1 MVTRSTKTK
10 NKKPAASAKKV
21 GGAKRSKQPIAK
33 SKSVKKPAKKQS
45 ASGSKTTKTAKTKTP
60 AKVKKQTGSKSAKS
74 ANSTKSAQ
82 KAPTKRK
89 ATQGSAAKKPIAKT
103 TKTKTRAA
111 SGSLQAPIKSNKKAA
126 KPTASKKVNGRTSSK
141 KTGARKGR
149 RGELRR
155 HLDERLR
162 LLHQRAMVIEEQL
175 RKLDENRFYRTCIFG
190 SARIKQ
196 DTHQY
201 AQVFE
206 VARYLAWEGID
217 VLTGGG
223 PGLMEAANRG
233 ALLGREEKQ
242 TETLSFGLS
251 IQLEFEPEPNKHL
264 DIKRH
269 HHKFSSRLDDF
280 MRLSHSVVCT
290 PGGIGTLLEFFFVWQ
305 LIQVKHATPRPIV
318 LLEKAFWGSVLDWMK
333 DEVLARGLVG
343 EKDFGC
349 IHIVDTPEEVFEIIS
364 AHHQEFRA
372 RAASIEE
379 EPS

>member
-1 MVTRSTKTK
+1 MVKNAMAKISKKSGKNVATKTK
-10 NKKPAASAKKV
+10 ATKSTQKTSTDKKSTLTAP
-21 GGAKRSKQPIAK
+21 KRSKQSRASGTMKKSSPTVKAK
-33 SKSVKKPAKKQS
+33 SPAKKSQKGVVS
-45 ASGSKTTKTAKTKTP
+45 RG
-60 AKVKKQTGSKSAKS
+60 
-74 ANSTKSAQ
+74 STKRLTKSNESAQ
-82 KAPTKRK
+82 DRATKPR
-89 ATQGSAAKKPIAKT
+89 
-103 TKTKTRAA
+103 
-111 SGSLQAPIKSNKKAA
+111 
-126 KPTASKKVNGRTSSK
+126 ASKP
-141 KTGARKGR
+141 RKGR

-196 DTHQY
+196 DTPQY

-318 LLEKAFWGSVLDWMK
+318 LLEKAFWGGILEWMHN
-333 DEVLARGLVG
+333 EPLAKGLMG

-364 AHHQEFRA
+364 AHHQEFRS
-372 RAASIEE
+372 RAAAVIE

>member
-1 MVTRSTKTK
+1 M
-10 NKKPAASAKKV
+10 AKKV
-21 GGAKRSKQPIAK
+21 TKSGKKPVKKSTTKKSVVKTVQKTSKATKKASIKEVAAKKAVTKKPSTRKSTQNKSTGKKSTTKKPMTKKPVANRAQP
-33 SKSVKKPAKKQS
+33 KSVKASQKSGGTSRRKSTARPAS
-45 ASGSKTTKTAKTKTP
+45 
-60 AKVKKQTGSKSAKS
+60 
-74 ANSTKSAQ
+74 STD
-82 KAPTKRK
+82 TKRK
-89 ATQGSAAKKPIAKT
+89 AS
-103 TKTKTRAA
+103 
-111 SGSLQAPIKSNKKAA
+111 
-126 KPTASKKVNGRTSSK
+126 
-141 KTGARKGR
+141 RKGR

-162 LLHQRAMVIEEQL
+162 ILHQRAIVIEEQL
-175 RKLDENRFYRTCIFG
+175 KKLDENRFYRTCIFG

-196 DTHQY
+196 DTPQY

-318 LLEKAFWGSVLDWMK
+318 LLEKAFWNEILDWMK
-333 DEVLARGLVG
+333 DEVLDRGLVG

-372 RAASIEE
+372 RAAAIVE